1 MEEPVH
7 YLLTIILT
15 ADGTYIREILEF
27 SRSMT
32 LMECL
37 DFGDGHR
44 EAVSVYN
51 EEQNR
56 WIMNNGSGDWFGFEC
71 IQDPGKK
78 IRW

>member
-37 DFGDGHR
+37 EFGNEHR
-44 EAVSVYN
+44 EAVSTYT

-56 WIMNNGSGDWFGFEC
+56 WIMNNDSGDWFGFEC
-71 IQDPGKK
+71 VQDPDKMIK
-78 IRW
+78 

>member
-7 YLLTIILT
+7 YLLIIILT

-37 DFGDGHR
+37 DFGNGHR
-44 EAVSVYN
+44 EAVSVYDK
-51 EEQNR
+51 EQNR
-56 WIMNNGSGDWFGFEC
+56 WIMNNGSGNWFGFEC
-71 IQDPGKK
+71 VQDPNKMN
-78 IRW
+78 

>member
-27 SRSMT
+27 SRSMI

-37 DFGDGHR
+37 DFGNEHR
-44 EAVSVYN
+44 EAVSTYT

-56 WIMNNGSGDWFGFEC
+56 WIMNNDSGDWFGFEC
-71 IQDPGKK
+71 VQDPDKMN
-78 IRW
+78 

>member
-37 DFGDGHR
+37 DFGNGHR
-44 EAVSVYN
+44 EAVSTYK
-51 EEQNR
+51 ESINR
-56 WIMNNGSGDWFGFEC
+56 WIMNNESGDWFGFEC
-71 IQDPGKK
+71 VQDPDKMIK
-78 IRW
+78 

>member
-37 DFGDGHR
+37 DFGNGHR
-44 EAVSVYN
+44 EAVSVYDK
-51 EEQNR
+51 EQNR
-56 WIMNNGSGDWFGFEC
+56 WIMNNGSGNWFGFEC
-71 IQDPGKK
+71 VQDPNKMN
-78 IRW
+78 